1 MLYRHR
7 RAAALALFLAAAA
20 PAAAQDDFDPAAEAA
35 PPAAPAAAIERVTLY
50 FDPALSTP
58 TGLQDAALAL
68 ARRARELTALGP
80 VEVVLADP
88 EPEPLLAATRDPD
101 ALAATLGMVADEGG
115 SAGALAEIRYELIDL
130 LDAGAADEGDDLR
143 RLYADET
150 ALLARA
156 WGRLAGWLALR
167 GSPGGALLVLASD
180 GFDADPAEFYR
191 ARAGGVPADA
201 GAAPPDWSGVGRAAA
216 AGRWIAVPLA
226 LGDPAG
232 AFAAPHAPLA
242 ALAAATGGELVTSD
256 AGLSGALVRLRSGA
270 AAAVAAG
277 AEAGGEAAPAGEEI
291 AAAEAGGAPAPEPGG
306 GIPAGGIPPG
316 AGRAPAGTPPSPPPG
331 RSDRPPAAAAAGGRA
346 LVLLPPRRPGIGRVG
361 GAIEGAVSGRVRF
374 DTLTTRDDIA
384 RVDFS
389 LDGAEAATDDDP
401 PFSAVIDLGAEPRP
415 RKVRAVAYSSGG
427 RELGASE
434 IEVNPAVETPF
445 GVRIAAVEGEPES
458 GAVEVEAAVS
468 VPSDRR
474 LERVEWYFNDTLAAS
489 RAEPPFRARVATPT
503 ARPED
508 FLRVVALLADGS
520 AADDAVL
527 LAARGEIERLE
538 VNVVE
543 VFAMVSDRDGE
554 PVRGL
559 GAEDFTV
566 KVGGRE
572 LPVESFR
579 IADEVPLLLGLLVDT
594 STSMWPLMPDTKRAA
609 ASFLADTLRPGDSA
623 FLVSFD
629 DRPRLVH
636 PPTGELVE
644 LLAAFGGLRAAGR
657 TALYDAIVFSLTQ
670 MEGDAGRR
678 ALVLLTDG
686 QDWGSQYGPGRAIE
700 LGRALGVPVYIL
712 VFGDLY
718 GDRRALTQPDL
729 DGVTARTGGRLF
741 YIDQLEQLD
750 RVYASISEELRS
762 QYVLAVSTER
772 PLSAEELGRV
782 EVEAGK
788 GRRVRAAV
796 GGSSGLR

>member
-7 RAAALALFLAAAA
+7 AAATLLALLAAAA
-20 PAAAQDDFDPAAEAA
+20 PGAGPLAAQETFDPDAEAA
-35 PPAAPAAAIERVTLY
+35 PSAAAAAPVERVTLY

-58 TGLQDAALAL
+58 TGLQDSALAL
-68 ARRARELTALGP
+68 ARRARELTLLGP

-88 EPEPLLAATRDPD
+88 EPAPLLPATRDPD
-101 ALAATLGMVADEGG
+101 ALASTLGLIADEGG
-115 SAGALAEIRYELIDL
+115 SAGALAEIRYELLDL
-130 LDAGAADEGDDLR
+130 LAAGGEAGPGVGAGEGDDLR

-167 GSPGGALLVLASD
+167 GAPGGALLILSSD
-180 GFDADPAEFYR
+180 GFDADPAAFYR
-191 ARAGGVPADA
+191 ARAGGVPAVA
-201 GAAPPDWSGVGRAAA
+201 GAEVPDWSGVGRAAS

-232 AFAAPHAPLA
+232 AFAQPHAPLA

-256 AGLSGALVRLRSGA
+256 AGLAGALARVRSGMA
-270 AAAVAAG
+270 AAAVEGAAG
-277 AEAGGEAAPAGEEI
+277 AAGG
-291 AAAEAGGAPAPEPGG
+291 PGG
-306 GIPAGGIPPG
+306 GDTTAPPIPPG
-316 AGRAPAGTPPSPPPG
+316 AAAPPVPSGSAPSPAPAPPPP
-331 RSDRPPAAAAAGGRA
+331 SDRPAASTAAGGRVI
-346 LVLLPPRRPGIGRVG
+346 VLLPPRRPGLGRLG
-361 GAIEGAVSGRVRF
+361 GSIEGAVTGRVRF
-374 DTLTTRDDIA
+374 ETLVTRDDVA
-384 RVDFS
+384 RVVFS
-389 LDGAEAATDDDP
+389 LDGAEVATDDGP
-401 PFSAVIDLGAEPRP
+401 PFSATVELGEEARP
-415 RKVRAVAYSSGG
+415 RTVRAVALSTTG

-434 IEVNPAVETPF
+434 IELNRAVEAPF
-445 GVRIAAVEGEPES
+445 GIRIAAVEGEPES

-468 VPSDRR
+468 VPSGQR

-489 RAEPPFRARVATPT
+489 RTEPPFRARVATPT
-503 ARPED
+503 AAPTD
-508 FLRVVALLADGS
+508 FLRVVALLADGA

-527 LAARGEIERLE
+527 LAARGEIERVE
-538 VNVVE
+538 VNLVE
-543 VFAMVSDRDGE
+543 VFAVVSDRDGE
-554 PVRGL
+554 PVEGL
-559 GAEDFTV
+559 SAGDFTV
-566 KVGGRE
+566 RVGGRE

-579 IADEVPLLLGLLVDT
+579 IADQVPLLLGLLIDT
-594 STSMWPLMPDTKRAA
+594 SESMWPLMVDTQRAA
-609 ASFLADTLRPGDSA
+609 ARFLGNTLHEGDAA

-629 DRPRLVH
+629 DRPRLIH
-636 PPTGELVE
+636 PPTADLVE
-644 LLAAFGGLRAAGR
+644 LLTAFGGLRASGR
-657 TALYDAIVFSLTQ
+657 TALYDAIVFALTQ

-686 QDWGSQYGPGRAIE
+686 QDWGSQFGPDRAVE
-700 LGRALGVPVYIL
+700 LGRSLGVPVYIL

-718 GDRRALTQPDL
+718 GERRARTQPDL
-729 DGVTARTGGRLF
+729 DAVTARTGGRLF

-782 EVEAGK
+782 EVEVEGR

-796 GGSSGLR
+796 GGGGLR